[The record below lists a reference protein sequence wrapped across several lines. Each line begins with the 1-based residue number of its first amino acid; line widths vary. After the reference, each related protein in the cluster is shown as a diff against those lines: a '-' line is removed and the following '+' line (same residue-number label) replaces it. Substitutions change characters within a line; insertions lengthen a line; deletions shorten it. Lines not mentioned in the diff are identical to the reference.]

1 MSWPT
6 RTWTQNGWQDFK
18 TPKPAAPEGFAPD
31 WEDYVEG
38 LNIRQDDEGEY
49 EKDDWAEDDS
59 DAATFWD
66 VIDNPLYEAAAEAS
80 DIDWDEF
87 VAESLAQV
95 GSEEDYEG
103 KTQRWGIDKKEYK
116 DIADQLYTLR
126 DWLRK
131 TVKTHDL
138 QDMPIINRGPQ
149 GSDYGIDGDI
159 WEHYGLD
166 QAPGPPTEMDIN
178 YEFNLLDARPS
189 TKTYATPAGYPQLD
203 TSTEAPP
210 SPTSYDTYMSDRR
223 AEYEEFHDPNRP
235 ATSYGEPVEVPE
247 SASTMAQSAGAV
259 AAGVLSTT

>member
-80 DIDWDEF
+80 DIDWDKF
-87 VAESLAQV
+87 VAESLEKV
-95 GSEEDYEG
+95 GSEEDYEFE
-103 KTQRWGIDKKEYK
+103 TQRWGLDQDEHEDITDKL
-116 DIADQLYTLR
+116 DTLR
-126 DWLRK
+126 HWLRQ

-166 QAPGPPTEMDIN
+166 QAPGPPKEMDIN

-189 TKTYATPAGYPQLD
+189 TRTYATPTGYPQID
-203 TSTEAPP
+203 TSSESVPYKDTHYTKWQTEQDKA
-210 SPTSYDTYMSDRR
+210 
-223 AEYEEFHDPNRP
+223 HDKHPNLY
-235 ATSYGEPVEVPE
+235 SQY
-247 SASTMAQSAGAV
+247 QY
-259 AAGVLSTT
+259 LYQL